1 MVAKAYATPEA
12 EYKNLFI
19 LGTESYTLRQ
29 ALETYC
35 AIVHPGIKIIT
46 LSFWA
51 ASLFAI
57 LGRREEL
64 ITALPFFRYFEHVQI
79 KGSPAE
85 ANALLGAPTITL
97 EKWSR
102 QQASHARTGR

>member
-1 MVAKAYATPEA
+1 MVTKAYATPGVEN
-12 EYKNLFI
+12 KNLFI
-19 LGTESYTLRQ
+19 LGVESYTLRQ
-29 ALETYC
+29 ALERYC
-35 AIVHPGIKIIT
+35 AIVHHGIKIIT

-57 LGRREEL
+57 LARREEL
-64 ITALPFFRYFEHVQI
+64 KTALPFFRYCEHMQI

-85 ANALLGAPTITL
+85 ANFLLGAPTITL
-97 EKWSR
+97 EEWSR